1 MFVPLMEKDPNGR
14 RVVITR
20 IGLEDPKETKV
31 DDLMKVSMMLM
42 DVFLEEY
49 EDVSITGLTLME
61 DVKELSMVHVVS
73 FTPVMMK
80 KMMTLIQGRKVVL
93 TRAGLNDP
101 NDISLQ
107 ELVAGVLMVVEVFFD
122 EEEVAS
128 VTGVVMVEDV
138 RQITM
143 THMVALTPV
152 YAKKMST
159 LLQVTVGGA
168 RVFLPLPGTS
178 PNGTRILLAR
188 PSLRNPAVTDMSD
201 AAMAM
206 ILIADILLEE
216 DESVAISGVEL
227 VLDSGNMSFQHAAQL
242 NPNTIKKAAIVMQVI
257 LARPGLRDP
266 ATSDMNDLA
275 RVILTTIDL
284 VLEED
289 ELIGITGIEIVM
301 DAGTLTMAHAVQMTP
316 PLIKRISTIIQ
327 EGYPMRPKGLNYI
340 NTPAAFDTVF
350 NIFKSFMKEKMK
362 KRVHIHGSD
371 MESLYKEVPRDI
383 LPVEYGG
390 TNGTIEEIKNYW
402 LQRVDARR
410 DWLLEDEK
418 YCVDESKRPGK
429 AKTSAELFG
438 IEGSFRKLNVD

>member
-1 MFVPLMEKDPNGR
+1 MN
-14 RVVITR
+14 
-20 IGLEDPKETKV
+20 
-31 DDLMKVSMMLM
+31 
-42 DVFLEEY
+42 
-49 EDVSITGLTLME
+49 
-61 DVKELSMVHVVS
+61 
-73 FTPVMMK
+73 
-80 KMMTLIQGRKVVL
+80 
-93 TRAGLNDP
+93 
-101 NDISLQ
+101 
-107 ELVAGVLMVVEVFFD
+107 
-122 EEEVAS
+122 
-128 VTGVVMVEDV
+128 
-138 RQITM
+138 
-143 THMVALTPV
+143 
-152 YAKKMST
+152 
-159 LLQVTVGGA
+159 
-168 RVFLPLPGTS
+168 
-178 PNGTRILLAR
+178 
-188 PSLRNPAVTDMSD
+188 D

-206 ILIADILLEE
+206 ILIADVLLEE

-316 PLIKRISTIIQ
+316 PLIKKVSTIIQ

-362 KRVHIHGSD
+362 RRVHIHGSD

-390 TNGTIEEIKNYW
+390 TNGTIEEIKNHW

-429 AKTSAELFG
+429 AKTSADLFG